1 MKCICGRNIEPER
14 VEYGLTVCKTC
25 AFAGRGQKK
34 YKGAMIFDHKTGGE
48 CQVMSGEDFAV
59 LLWTDS
65 AMTVGIADEY
75 LNSEIDEFVANGII
89 ERTPDLTEEATE
101 EAVKEH
107 AVNLFSTKLLD
118 VFHKA
123 VENVSDASRHNF
135 EYTLD
140 RLLDEGR
147 LD

>member
-1 MKCICGRNIEPER
+1 MYEEVEDFEPDVLAVLKR
-14 VEYGLTVCKTC
+14 SGVEITFITTPRSAL
-25 AFAGRGQKK
+25 
-34 YKGAMIFDHKTGGE
+34 
-48 CQVMSGEDFAV
+48 SGEDFAI

-89 ERTPDLTEEATE
+89 ERTPDLTEEVAE

-118 VFHKA
+118 VFNKA